1 MTGLRVTALI
11 LVLPIAGI
19 GFSVHAAEAVLQDGW
34 TEVVACVS
42 DLAGATALYE
52 KVAGWQVQ
60 HHGPLDRETLT
71 AWGLSR
77 DVNGEQVLLGLPEEN
92 RGHLRLVHFPDLP
105 AEQIRSS
112 AQAWDTGGFFD
123 MTVMVSSMEDAF
135 RAMQRAGWHGY
146 SEPIEGRAG
155 PLHFSKVRMRGTDG
169 IVMALIE
176 RIAPPLE
183 GWPDFSQMSHPF
195 SVSLVTADYPDTRR
209 FYEETLGL
217 EVYLEGHGRP
227 EKEGPTLSGFPL
239 SLSDEIGGHYV
250 IMRPTPVAAP
260 AGRIEILAYDVTGRD
275 LAARAKPPNYG
286 LFALRYPVSDVMTAA
301 EQLTRRGA
309 QLVYEPRELLRPPF
323 GKVTQ
328 FAIATP
334 HGGWIE
340 IYQPH
345 EER

>member
-1 MTGLRVTALI
+1 MTRLRVTHFILAL
-11 LVLPIAGI
+11 LIARVEI
-19 GFSVHAAEAVLQDGW
+19 NLHAAEPVLQQGW
-34 TEVVACVS
+34 TEVVASVS
-42 DLAGATALYE
+42 DLAGATSLYE
-52 KVAGWQVQ
+52 GIAGWQIQ
-60 HHGPLDRETLT
+60 HRGPLDRATLT
-71 AWGLSR
+71 AWGLSE
-77 DVNGEQVLLGLPEEN
+77 DVNGEQVLLGLPGET
-92 RGHLRLVHFPDLP
+92 RGYLRLVHFPDVP

-123 MTVMVSSMEDAF
+123 MTVMVASMEEAF
-135 RAMQRAGWHGY
+135 HAMQQAGWHGY

-183 GWPDFSQMSHPF
+183 GWPEFSRMSHPF
-195 SVSLVTADYPDTRR
+195 SVSLVTADYPGTRR

-217 EVYLEGHGRP
+217 AVYLEGHGRP

-250 IMRPTPVAAP
+250 IMRPDPVAAP

-275 LAARAKPPNYG
+275 LADRARPPNYG
-286 LFALRYPVSDVMTAA
+286 LFALRYPVRDVVTTAKELA
-301 EQLTRRGA
+301 RRGA
-309 QLVYEPRELLRPPF
+309 QLVYEPREMLRPPF

-340 IYQPH
+340 IYQEP
-345 EER
+345 